1 MAVAEFEKLLK
12 FAAHDVFA
20 ADEITIGRVSSLY
33 ERQPPVGQETRSLR
47 EMSISFEDSNE
58 GSKENK
64 GPTLGVR
71 L

>member
-1 MAVAEFEKLLK
+1 M
-12 FAAHDVFA
+12 FA

-47 EMSISFEDSNE
+47 DMSISFEDSNE